1 MNQNDMVLEIPYG
14 TRDFLPDESAAKRV
28 IESRLM
34 NIFSSWGY
42 DEIVTPVIEYLDTLT
57 MEGGETIEPHLFKFF
72 DRNNRTIALRHEM
85 TTPIARVVAS
95 RMREEPRPLR
105 LSYVSDVCR
114 YEEAQAGRQ
123 CEFYQAGVELM
134 GSASPAADAEV
145 IALAAECM
153 RKSGLKNF
161 QICLGEVEFVSG
173 LMRQFH
179 LGEETQEKIKG
190 AMERRDLVTLKN
202 IVDETSMPAASR
214 EVLANLPLLHGGE
227 EIIKKAWDIAINEES
242 RRALDNLSAIY
253 RLLKSYGVADA
264 VYFDLG
270 VIRDFSYYTGMVFEA
285 YTPGLGFPLAGG
297 GRYDRLLSDF
307 GAPCPATG
315 FALGIERLMLALE
328 REGQSKKHTKKDV
341 FIAYADGK
349 LETAIEAAT
358 KQRADGKAVEL
369 SPSPMTEAEAESDG
383 RRAKYDE
390 LIYVK

>member
-134 GSASPAADAEV
+134 GSATAFADAEV

-214 EVLANLPLLHGGE
+214 EVLAN
-227 EIIKKAWDIAINEES
+227 
-242 RRALDNLSAIY
+242 
-253 RLLKSYGVADA
+253 
-264 VYFDLG
+264 
-270 VIRDFSYYTGMVFEA
+270 
-285 YTPGLGFPLAGG
+285 
-297 GRYDRLLSDF
+297 
-307 GAPCPATG
+307 
-315 FALGIERLMLALE
+315 
-328 REGQSKKHTKKDV
+328 
-341 FIAYADGK
+341 
-349 LETAIEAAT
+349 
-358 KQRADGKAVEL
+358 
-369 SPSPMTEAEAESDG
+369 
-383 RRAKYDE
+383 
-390 LIYVK
+390 